1 MTTSQHTGQY
11 KIRSYWGPRGETPE
25 VIAARYIK
33 MVESFERIDPVFT
46 PWFFLG
52 ADDLMPFDRARAK
65 LPALIAKGID
75 DETGPRD
82 GFDFAGL
89 NARRRNP
96 RILRLSGRAGNSL
109 PPRSF
114 AYGNSIQLETVTSH
128 ELPTDATIVTYD
140 IFQGAMLAIIE
151 AWDVTWCAAYPTDL
165 MDFWPPPGSGH
176 SFRLAW
182 MTYVSPRF
190 APLIRPPQ
198 GIETQSTAEGG
209 ILMVATRDRF
219 EVTNPAHMAAARAID
234 DAMAPL
240 NALPWPPET
249 SLRIVSSR

>member
-11 KIRSYWGPRGETPE
+11 NIQSYWGPRGETPE

-33 MVESFERIDPVFT
+33 MVESFEKIDPVFT

-52 ADDLMPFDRARAK
+52 AKDLMPFDQARAK
-65 LPALIAKGID
+65 LPALMAKGTD
-75 DETGPRD
+75 DEWGPAEGYRV
-82 GFDFAGL
+82 GGTNSRKFH
-89 NARRRNP
+89 P
-96 RILRLSGRAGNSL
+96 RSLDLSGQAGSRM
-109 PPRSF
+109 PPIG
-114 AYGNSIQLETVTSH
+114 YGNSIHLETVSPRDH
-128 ELPTDATIVTYD
+128 PTDATIVTYD
-140 IFQGAMLAIIE
+140 IFQGAMMAIIE

-165 MDFWPPPGSGH
+165 MDFWPHPGSGH
-176 SFRLAW
+176 HFRLAW

-249 SLRIVSSR
+249 SLRLVSSR